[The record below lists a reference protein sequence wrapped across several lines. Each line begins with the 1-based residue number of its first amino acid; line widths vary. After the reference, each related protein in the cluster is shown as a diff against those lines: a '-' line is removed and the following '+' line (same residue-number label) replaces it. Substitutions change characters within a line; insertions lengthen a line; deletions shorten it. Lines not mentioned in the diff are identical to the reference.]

1 MLANLVVVP
10 WGIPVVQANLVA
22 SDNQVVSE
30 TEGVLAI
37 QAELSSMQMMVHM
50 EVQKVGQMVVHME
63 AFWTVVKL
71 S

>member
-30 TEGVLAI
+30 TEGVLAK
-37 QAELSSMQMMVHM
+37 QAELSMQM
-50 EVQKVGQMVVHME
+50 VQKVGQMVVHME
-63 AFWTVVKL
+63 AFRTVVKL

>member
-22 SDNQVVSE
+22 SDNQVESE

-37 QAELSSMQMMVHM
+37 QAELSMQMVVHM

>member
-10 WGIPVVQANLVA
+10 WGIPVVQTNLVA

-37 QAELSSMQMMVHM
+37 QAELSMQMVVHM

>member
-37 QAELSSMQMMVHM
+37 QAELSMQMVHM

-63 AFWTVVKL
+63 AFSMVVKL